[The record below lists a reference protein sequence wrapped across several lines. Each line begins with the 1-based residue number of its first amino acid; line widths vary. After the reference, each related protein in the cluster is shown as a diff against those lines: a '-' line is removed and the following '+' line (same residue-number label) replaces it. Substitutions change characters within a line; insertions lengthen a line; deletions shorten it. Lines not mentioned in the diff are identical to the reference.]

1 MADVLLGAAR
11 YERIRLAKMAGLV
24 SGRRILDV
32 GYARRPNETLLEG
45 GRHVTGLDLRE
56 SATPSGYQV
65 EIVGDVFDV
74 GTVAPGPYDTIVA
87 AEFIEHV
94 EQPFDLI
101 RTLRDQLADDGQLI
115 ISTPNPLSFPVVA
128 FELIRDRRRFYSPAH
143 RYYFAPRW
151 VEKIL
156 TDCDM
161 TVTDVVS
168 VGLWPYALPCPVGLS
183 YQVIYVATP
192 NADGRGAA

>member
-1 MADVLLGAAR
+1 MSDLADRLFGAAR
-11 YERIRLAKMAGLV
+11 YERVRLAKMAGLV
-24 SGRRILDV
+24 SGRKILDV
-32 GYARRPNETLLEG
+32 GYARRPNETLLG
-45 GRHVTGLDLRE
+45 DGRHITGLDLRVPE
-56 SATPSGYQV
+56 GPSGYDAEV
-65 EIVGDVFDV
+65 VGNVFDV
-74 GTVAPGPYDTIVA
+74 GELAPGPYDTIVA

-94 EQPFDLI
+94 ENPFELV
-101 RTLRDQLADDGQLI
+101 RTLRDQLGPDGRLI
-115 ISTPNPLSFPVVA
+115 LSTPNPLSFPVVA
-128 FELIRDRRRFYSPAH
+128 FELVRNRRRFYSPAH
-143 RYYFAPRW
+143 LYYFAPRW

-192 NADGRGAA
+192 DSPA